1 MKPISISFRC
11 FGPYI
16 NKQEIYFDRLAEQGL
31 FLICGETG
39 SGKTTILDAMCC
51 ALYGSCSGELRGD
64 FTNMRCKQANPE
76 DETEVE
82 FIFENAGKR
91 YRFERKLIR
100 KREKGEYK
108 FEEKGECQVESDG
121 KWIPLLDN
129 WTKTRMNKK
138 AEELIGFSLEQ
149 FRQVIILPQ
158 GRFETFL
165 TSNSADKEAI
175 LSTIFHTE
183 RWAKAVE
190 KMNEDLKLRG
200 AEIKKEKQ
208 TKQDILNRWEL
219 SAIEELPEAVKKAD
233 QEATEAIRTEEK
245 AKTDLAQ
252 AKAQQELNK
261 EYIQLDE
268 RQKNFDNAK
277 KTVEE
282 DYELQEQL
290 KNAEKAE
297 KARIP
302 HDEWKQAKGKL
313 EEAEQQLKE
322 TEKKLVTAA
331 AALNQA
337 EKDQKAHEEQKPGQE
352 ERETEIKRL
361 LALRTRYEHIEQL
374 RKTAADAKKVLNKE
388 KSKKEFAEKAR
399 KAEKDKLQELEKAWS
414 DAIEATSQISKAYQ
428 ALAAGRLARDL
439 QEGKKCPV
447 CGNTHHPEPAEL
459 PEGSIDTKDVE
470 EAENKQVE
478 ARKVYDEQKIQTD
491 GAIQAAQDADGAYQR
506 AEEKY
511 KSEETALRQE
521 MNQLDPGLKTLKELD
536 QHMQDLDNGVK
547 DYNEKE
553 KLLQKTYYQA
563 NERVKALND
572 EIVQNKE
579 HMGEVKK
586 VYEKKELAWKTA
598 LKDSGLETEAQYDE
612 MILSADEQRKM
623 QAVISGHVKTLE
635 EAKRELDEQL
645 KKTDG
650 QERPN
655 SETVEQLYKEAD
667 DKYKAAIKT
676 ATIAGK
682 KKEDLDKDAI
692 TLTKLEQKINEKN
705 RRYEEDSLFVSAL
718 QGSNGLSIQRYV
730 LSIRLGQVIIEANS
744 LLSGIYGGRYQLHRS
759 DESYGNERKN
769 GLELEVYDS
778 MSDQR
783 RSVRTLS
790 GGEKFLVALSL
801 AIGLCTVVQN
811 EQRGVNLEAMF
822 IDEGFGSLDQSALGD
837 ALDILQSVQRGRGMV
852 GIISHVAMLE
862 ETIPTKVVIRKTD
875 HGSML
880 EVQK

>member
-1 MKPISISFRC
+1 MKPISIRFRS

-16 NKQEIYFDRLAEQGL
+16 NEQEIHFDRLVEQGL

-64 FTNMRCKQANPE
+64 FPNMRCKQANPE

-82 FIFENAGKR
+82 FIFENSGIR

-100 KREKGEYK
+100 KKEKGEYK
-108 FEEKGECQVESDG
+108 YEEKGECQIESDG
-121 KWIPLLDN
+121 QWIPLLDN
-129 WTKTRMNKK
+129 CKKTYMNKK
-138 AEELIGFSLEQ
+138 AEDLIGFSLEQ

-190 KMNEDLKLRG
+190 KMNEDLKLRW
-200 AEIKKEKQ
+200 AEIKQEKQ
-208 TKQDILNRWEL
+208 AKQDLLNRWDL
-219 SAIEELPEAVKKAD
+219 SAIEELPEAVTKAD
-233 QEATEAIRTEEK
+233 EEATNAIRSEEK

-261 EYIQLDE
+261 EYKQLDD
-268 RQKNFDNAK
+268 RQKNFDMAK
-277 KTVEE
+277 KTLEE
-282 DYELQEQL
+282 DSQLQERL

-302 HDEWKQAKGKL
+302 HDEWKQAKEKL
-313 EEAEQQLKE
+313 DEVNQQLKK
-322 TEKKLVTAA
+322 TERKLVSAIAA
-331 AALNQA
+331 FNQA
-337 EKDQKAHEEQKPGQE
+337 EKNQKEHEEQRQEQE
-352 ERETEIKRL
+352 ERENEIKRL
-361 LALRTRYEHIEQL
+361 LALHTRYEHAEEL
-374 RKTAADAKKVLNKE
+374 RKTLADTKKVLNKE
-388 KSKKEFAEKAR
+388 KSKKEFAENTC
-399 KAEKDKLQELEKAWS
+399 KAEKDKLQELEKAWY
-414 DAIEATSQISKAYQ
+414 DAIEATSQVSKAYQ

-478 ARKVYDEQKIQTD
+478 ARKAYDEQKIQTD
-491 GAIQAAQDADGAYQR
+491 GAIQAAQEADGAYQR

-511 KSEETALRQE
+511 KSEETALQQE
-521 MNQLDPGLKTLKELD
+521 MNQLDPKLKTLKDLD
-536 QHMQDLDNGVK
+536 QHIQKLNNEVK

-553 KLLQKTYYQA
+553 KLLHQAYYQA
-563 NERVKALND
+563 SEKVKALNEEMNQQK
-572 EIVQNKE
+572 EI
-579 HMGEVKK
+579 MAEVRKS
-586 VYEKKELAWKTA
+586 YEEKELTWGIA

-612 MILSADEQRKM
+612 MIMSADEQRKL
-623 QAVISGHVKTLE
+623 QAVISGHAKTLE
-635 EAKRELDEQL
+635 EATRELEEQL
-645 KKTDG
+645 KKTNG
-650 QERPN
+650 KERPN
-655 SETVEQLYKEAD
+655 SETVEQLYNEAD
-667 DKYKAAIKT
+667 NKYKAAIQT
-676 ATIAGK
+676 STIASK
-682 KKEDLDKDAI
+682 KKEELGKDAK
-692 TLTKLEQKINEKN
+692 TLTELEKKINDKN
-705 RRYEEDSLFVSAL
+705 RKYEKDSLFVSAL

-759 DESYGNERKN
+759 DESYGREHKN

-778 MSDQR
+778 LSDQR

-837 ALDILQSVQRGRGMV
+837 ALDILQSVQKGRGMV
-852 GIISHVAMLE
+852 GIISHVALLE
-862 ETIPTKVVIRKTD
+862 ETIPTKIVIQKTE

-880 EVQK
+880 KI